1 MKRLILLLMLLPFFA
16 TKMRA
21 DFHAPEFNFLHYT
34 TENGLPPN
42 CVRDIVQD
50 SDGFMWFA
58 TDGGLVRFGRI
69 GDKSIHSAHG

>member
-1 MKRLILLLMLLPFFA
+1 MLLPFFA

-34 TENGLPPN
+34 TENGLPSN

-58 TDGGLVRFGRI
+58 TDGGLV
-69 GDKSIHSAHG
+69 